1 MKEIAYLRY
10 WCHKILPLVY
20 EDSLSYYEVL
30 CKMKAKLNEVIE
42 NVNEIPSYIDE
53 VIDEKLS
60 DDNIKRILREYMLG
74 IEGALSA
81 NNELD
86 NTNAANAYSKGQLVW
101 WKDKLYKAMVDI
113 PVGTTLIEN
122 TNLELITFEE
132 LFNQLVD
139 NIKDSISTND
149 ETGHTNASQDW
160 DMGDFI
166 WFNDELYQTT
176 KDIAEGTAFIFSGTN
191 KNVNKVTIEKQIEV
205 IYYPND
211 KKLSIHGKISDY
223 SEIVSTGDYHIYHPR
238 VEAIEIR
245 KVD

>member
-1 MKEIAYLRY
+1 MKEIRFLRY

-60 DDNIKRILREYMLG
+60 DDNIKRILREYILG

-113 PVGTTLIEN
+113 PVGTTLIEG

-149 ETGHTNASQDW
+149 ETGHTNASRDW
-160 DMGDFI
+160 GMGDFI
-166 WFNDELYQTT
+166 WFNDVLYQTT
-176 KDIAEGTAFIFSGTN
+176 KDIPQGVAFIFDGTN
-191 KNVNKVTIEKQIEV
+191 KNVTPITIEKHTEI

-211 KKLSIHGKISDY
+211 KKLTIHGKISDY

-238 VEAIEIR
+238 IEAIEIR